1 MFLQIKKLEDFVDRP
16 LVARRAQWR
25 SPRYAKWIRPVAAC
39 LRSWPTFLCS
49 FVRHEISARSA
60 GRFAHAPCEI
70 SLGLTTQR
78 SSQWIFGNCVGM
90 TPISSGPENASCK
103 PVARKA
109 RHCVLGKRFFTFFN
123 AAGIRAGCSRL
134 ETIWLVGDD
143 VASCRRLARRQ
154 GEVLRLAVSAK
165 WITSFGLNVLAG
177 VRIDY

>member
-1 MFLQIKKLEDFVDRP
+1 MFLQIKKDEDFLDRP

-70 SLGLTTQR
+70 SIR
-78 SSQWIFGNCVGM
+78 SHDATLIAMDLRELRRND
-90 TPISSGPENASCK
+90 PISSGPENASCK